1 VKPPPFAYVA
11 PTSVD
16 DAVAALSE
24 HGEDAKVIAGG
35 QSLMPMLAF
44 RLARPSVLVDIN
56 RIPALDGLA
65 LEGDTLV
72 VGAMTRQRAVERLPG
87 LRERCGMV
95 ADAIHLIGH
104 TAIRNRGTVGG
115 SLAHADPA
123 AEWTALALALD
134 AEFDIAGPDGMRT
147 VAAPDF
153 FVTYFTTAI
162 GPDEVLTRVRLRL
175 PNGRSGSCF
184 TEIARRHGDFALAGV
199 GALVSLDGDGAIA
212 DARLALIGVGDRAV
226 RAAGAEAVLRG
237 KRPSAALFAEAAEA
251 VCAEIA
257 PRGDI
262 HASEGDRRDLAHVLT
277 RRALETA
284 LARARGGADAGG
296 A

>member
-1 VKPPPFAYVA
+1 VKPPPFDYVA
-11 PTSVD
+11 PASVD
-16 DAVAALSE
+16 EAVAALAE

-44 RLARPSVLVDIN
+44 RLARPSVLVDLN
-56 RIPALDGLA
+56 RVRGLDGLSLA
-65 LEGDTLV
+65 ADTLT
-72 VGAMTRQRAVERLPG
+72 VGAMARQRAVERLPG
-87 LRERCGMV
+87 LEQRCGMI
-95 ADAIHLIGH
+95 ADAIRLIGH

-134 AEFDIAGPDGMRT
+134 AEFDIAGPSGTRT

-162 GPDEVLTRVRLRL
+162 EQGEVLTQTRLRL

-199 GALVSLDGDGAIA
+199 GALVTLDGGGAIA
-212 DARLALIGVGDRAV
+212 DARLALIGVGHRAV
-226 RAAGAEAVLRG
+226 RAVAGEAVLRG
-237 KRPSAALFAEAAEA
+237 ERPGAALFAAAADA
-251 VCAEIA
+251 VCGEIE

-262 HASEGDRRDLAHVLT
+262 HASGDDRRELARVLT

-284 LARARGGADAGG
+284 LARAQGGGGNGGA
-296 A
+296 